1 MTIDVEALRRYLLD
15 YFGSAMVAGCG
26 PAFIGLSDVERA
38 DAGELVRM
46 AERIGVDPAEFSV
59 G

>member
-1 MTIDVEALRRYLLD
+1 MTIDVEMLRRSLLD

-26 PAFIGLSDVERA
+26 QAFVDLSDVESA

-46 AERIGVDPAEFSV
+46 AEQTGVDPARFSV